1 MRSPNVAAVGLPA
14 GDASTTTPGAPGAAA
29 IDPLG
34 RVEPQFLAATPE
46 AAQPPAEPAVA
57 AGSADYAVVGT
68 GQATYRRDVGPG
80 FCLFNGIPS
89 NVVVQVVNVDNG
101 RSVEC
106 RSRPRDDEGV
116 PPDELVLSQ
125 EAYMQLADLTD
136 APVPVEL
143 RQ

>member
-1 MRSPNVAAVGLPA
+1 M
-14 GDASTTTPGAPGAAA
+14 
-29 IDPLG
+29 
-34 RVEPQFLAATPE
+34 
-46 AAQPPAEPAVA
+46 
-57 AGSADYAVVGT
+57 VVGT